1 MKLALKSIIAT
12 ASFIAMGA
20 ASAADI
26 NLPVGGSINGFTL
39 VGGTGTLT
47 FDRSLVT
54 AINTGQIKLA
64 EAAPATAVLKTTST
78 GRYQNTDGNRPT
90 FTAPITG
97 LAVTGTSVTDAYTAG
112 GALMTVEGEID
123 GEENLASSG
132 GSLSVTNIHADLTT
146 SRIYVDIVGGNGVG
160 TLTNF
165 HLWDIGNIEGGTS
178 LVDGTVTTTLSNLT
192 IAGGVGG
199 VAFNTFAQALG
210 LKPAGISAL
219 EGISNYGSIVS
230 TITAQATPAVPE
242 PSTVMLMLSG
252 LGLAGVVARR
262 RNKA

>member
-20 ASAADI
+20 ASAAPA
-26 NLPVGGSINGFTL
+26 NVSVGGSIDGFTL

-64 EAAPATAVLKTTST
+64 EAAPATAVLKTTAT
-78 GRYQNTDGNRPT
+78 GRYQNTEGNRPT

-97 LAVTGTSVTDAYTAG
+97 LAVSGGNVTDAYTAG
-112 GALMTVEGEID
+112 GANMTVEGVID
-123 GEENLASSG
+123 GEDNLASSG

-146 SRIYVDIVGGNGVG
+146 KRVYVDIVGGNGVG

-165 HLWDIGNIEGGTS
+165 YLWDFATITGDT
-178 LVDGTVTTTLSNLT
+178 TVRAGVLTNTLSGLT
-192 IAGGVGG
+192 IAGGIGG
-199 VAFNTFAQALG
+199 EAFNTFSKSLG
-210 LKPAGISAL
+210 LLAPGISAL
-219 EGISNYGSIVS
+219 EGITNYGSIVS
-230 TITAQATPAVPE
+230 TIEVTAVPE
-242 PSTVMLMLSG
+242 PSSVALMLAG
-252 LGLAGVVARR
+252 LGVAGVMARR
-262 RNKA
+262 RKAA

>member
-20 ASAADI
+20 ASAAPA
-26 NLPVGGSINGFTL
+26 NVAVGETINGYTL

-64 EAAPATAVLKTTST
+64 EAAPATAVLKTTAT
-78 GRYQNTDGNRPT
+78 GRYQNTEGNRPT

-97 LAVTGTSVTDAYTAG
+97 LAVSGTTVTDAYTAG

-146 SRIYVDIVGGNGVG
+146 KRVYVDIVGGNGVG
-160 TLTNF
+160 SLTNF
-165 HLWDIGNIEGGTS
+165 YLWDFAEISGSTELAAGTI
-178 LVDGTVTTTLSNLT
+178 TTTLSGLT
-192 IAGGVGG
+192 IAGGIGG
-199 VAFNTFAQALG
+199 TAFNTFSQALG
-210 LKPAGISAL
+210 LKAPGISAL
-219 EGISNYGSIVS
+219 EGISNYGNIVS
-230 TITAQATPAVPE
+230 TVTATAAVPE
-242 PSTVMLMLSG
+242 PSSVALMLTG
-252 LGLAGVVARR
+252 LGVAGFVARR
-262 RNKA
+262 RKA